1 MFERSNLFVFFPA
14 LKVAFSVASLLIQI
28 DCLDKLIWPQAI
40 KAPQSISKPFALISN
55 IFLVNHAIIHFL
67 GRRHSA
73 KHANISQKGHFSST
87 RPVNARKF
95 PRFGVFNFLKLCV
108 VPEMCLHLN
117 FPSLAGFSWWVASF
131 ARWCN
136 NYKLTLNAKVK
147 NIFSSNKT
155 AILFSF
161 KLFRMRRDIFAK
173 ELTLSKNKK
182 IIHSH

>member
-1 MFERSNLFVFFPA
+1 MP
-14 LKVAFSVASLLIQI
+14 FSVASLLIQI

-155 AILFSF
+155 AILFNF
-161 KLFRMRRDIFAK
+161 KLFRMRRIFLQK
-173 ELTLSKNKK
+173 SWHYPKTKK
-182 IIHSH
+182 SFIVTN

>member
-1 MFERSNLFVFFPA
+1 MP
-14 LKVAFSVASLLIQI
+14 FSVASLLIQI

-73 KHANISQKGHFSST
+73 KHANISQKGRFSST

-95 PRFGVFNFLKLCV
+95 PRFWVSNFLKLCV

-136 NYKLTLNAKVK
+136 NYKLSLNAKVK

-155 AILFSF
+155 AILFNF

-182 IIHSH
+182 IIHSR

>member
-1 MFERSNLFVFFPA
+1 M
-14 LKVAFSVASLLIQI
+14 ASLLIQI

-55 IFLVNHAIIHFL
+55 IFLVNHAIILIL
-67 GRRHSA
+67 GSA
-73 KHANISQKGHFSST
+73 SFSQTCKYKSEGSFFANTSCQCSKI
-87 RPVNARKF
+87 

-117 FPSLAGFSWWVASF
+117 FPALAGFSWWVASF